1 MSSGVKIT
9 ITSLFQKFLSSL
21 LKSRIGR
28 HVVAMKNIKDL
39 KDSLKIEDTKPIIG
53 IENDEILH
61 PVFFGQFVSY
71 YKLLGRDKT
80 NFTALVLSGLFL
92 HLTLESY
99 LTWITRWLLK
109 NINRSKNRRL
119 TKLWENHF
127 EDNASLNK
135 KVQFFADSFLTD
147 ADISEVKKIEKFV
160 SELAAL
166 RNKIVHGHEFSIT
179 RWSNGKV
186 EKTKLAELLTFKKI
200 DYYYDGFKSCMSII
214 STLLKKVDMED
225 RTSGIPSREW
235 IIDYL
240 TFKF

>member
-1 MSSGVKIT
+1 
-9 ITSLFQKFLSSL
+9 L
-21 LKSRIGR
+21 GR
-28 HVVAMKNIKDL
+28 HAVAMKNIKDL

-61 PVFFGQFVSY
+61 PVFFGQFISY
-71 YKLLGRDKT
+71 YKLLERDKT

-99 LTWITRWLLK
+99 LTWVTRWLLK
-109 NINRSKNRRL
+109 NVNTHKNRRL

-127 EDNASLNK
+127 EDNANLNK

-147 ADISEVKKIEKFV
+147 ANISEVKKIEKFV

-179 RWSNGKV
+179 RWSDGKV
-186 EKTKLAELLTFKKI
+186 EKTKLAELLTFKRI
-200 DYYYDGFKSCMSII
+200 DYYYNGFKSCMGTI
-214 STLLKKVDMED
+214 SALLKRVDMED
-225 RTSGIPSREW
+225 ITSGIPSKEW
-235 IIDYL
+235 ITNYL
-240 TFKF
+240 TFKLTKSK